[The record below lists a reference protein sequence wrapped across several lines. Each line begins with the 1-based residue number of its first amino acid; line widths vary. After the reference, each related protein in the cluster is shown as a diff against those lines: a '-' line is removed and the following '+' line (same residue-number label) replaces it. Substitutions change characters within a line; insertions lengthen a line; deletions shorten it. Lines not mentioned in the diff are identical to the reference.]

1 MEREREVSKYNE
13 KGQKKKEKIG
23 ATVYSKDLS
32 QVQIGSFGSIAGK
45 IGNETISK

>member
-1 MEREREVSKYNE
+1 MERERERYQNITKKV
-13 KGQKKKEKIG
+13 KKKEKIG